1 METQE
6 GENTNEWV
14 NWIEESITKGFYKFY
29 EYKYF
34 SNIQEIGSGGFGKV
48 FRAKWKNSD
57 QYLTL
62 KSFFNFDNIT
72 AKEIVHELRLQRDIQ
87 FHSNIINFYGITK
100 FEPENHNDQ
109 LKKYL
114 LVMEFADSGTL
125 HEYLKNNFSNLT
137 WDDKYKLAYQL
148 TSAVSCLHNEGIVH
162 RDLHSGNIL
171 VHQGTIKLADFGLS
185 KRIESS
191 SNRRSKFFGIIPY
204 VDPKRFTNR
213 RRKDAKDAPIQF
225 DEKSDVYSIGVLLWE
240 ISSGQLPFYT
250 EGEEYDVDLAIDI
263 KEGLREETVPECWDG
278 EPKNRP
284 TIYQVIERLKYRF
297 KY

>member
-34 SNIQEIGSGGFGKV
+34 SNIQEIGSG
-48 FRAKWKNSD
+48 
-57 QYLTL
+57 
-62 KSFFNFDNIT
+62 
-72 AKEIVHELRLQRDIQ
+72 EIVHELRLQRDIQ

-114 LVMEFADSGTL
+114 LVMEFADSG
-125 HEYLKNNFSNLT
+125 
-137 WDDKYKLAYQL
+137 
-148 TSAVSCLHNEGIVH
+148 IVH

-171 VHQGTIKLADFGLS
+171 VHQ
-185 KRIESS
+185 
-191 SNRRSKFFGIIPY
+191 
-204 VDPKRFTNR
+204 
-213 RRKDAKDAPIQF
+213 
-225 DEKSDVYSIGVLLWE
+225 
-240 ISSGQLPFYT
+240 
-250 EGEEYDVDLAIDI
+250 GEEYDVDLAIDI
-263 KEGLREETVPECWDG
+263 KEGLREETVPGTPENYVNLYTECWDG
-278 EPKNRP
+278 EPTNRP
-284 TIYQVIERLKYRF
+284 TIYQYRF